1 MLAPPFVRPGVTTRA
16 LRYNTLFGFSPFA
29 FWTQNLSGAAHAT
42 VAAKSPRYMQ
52 RDYEVRVFSHLTA
65 IRKRLAIN
73 LFWFVCFGWWL
84 AALYVAYGCLLLLLP
99 WCRAYSRRCMSL
111 SRFIAWPFD
120 LRVRCARSRPKANQA
135 TPATSLLASALSST
149 APAAVLPDQTSNTP
163 HHSLAVDMSMPL
175 LHVPGNSNV
184 ATSSS
189 ASLDSNRRTVFGR
202 RPHANPAGHKFSSA
216 VFTVLV
222 CPVMVAAHTI
232 AAVACWSMV
241 ALLPM
246 AHLNASLAIAVCS
259 QPLLL
264 KVEPASDRDSD
275 PKDNFDIVRHS
286 QVKSAGGVQFFFA
299 KTFGIPNLV
308 LNSLAAVAAVAAVPY
323 AITASALLT
332 PTGAVLY
339 LTAACMT
346 VPPLG
351 YFLCVAITSIAA
363 KTSFAFGA
371 VLNASFGSIIEIIL
385 YVGAMNHKDTG
396 PELVAK
402 GIVGAIL
409 TALLLI
415 PGLSMI
421 VGGIKHEEQKFNRVT
436 AGVSSMLLLV
446 SLLGALLPTMF
457 QRLFGRY
464 ELQCSH
470 CNTNITDYANASS
483 TKHKSL
489 FAKIEPFSCHK
500 CFMDLTPMEDDDV
513 YVGTTWPLC
522 IMIAVIL
529 PALYVT
535 GLVFTLKTHKHR
547 IDQEE
552 ADIEQNS
559 HSEGSA
565 GESLEVTDPHDP
577 MNWPVG
583 FSVLV
588 LMICTATFA
597 IISENLN
604 NVRFPHALPAFTEV
618 WQRFETYVYTRMQV
632 LGSAVAVIGISASF
646 AGMTIIAWMPSAMEI
661 VNAMAF
667 AYRNNIALAIE
678 IGTSASVQ

>member
-1 MLAPPFVRPGVTTRA
+1 V
-16 LRYNTLFGFSPFA
+16 
-29 FWTQNLSGAAHAT
+29 FWA
-42 VAAKSPRYMQ
+42 
-52 RDYEVRVFSHLTA
+52 
-65 IRKRLAIN
+65 
-73 LFWFVCFGWWL
+73 VCFGWWL
-84 AALYVAYGCLLLLLP
+84 AALYFMYGALLLLMP

-111 SRFIAWPFD
+111 GRFIVWPFQQ
-120 LRVRCARSRPKANQA
+120 RVRCTPPRRKAPQVA
-135 TPATSLLASALSST
+135 SAASLFASALSHASF
-149 APAAVLPDQTSNTP
+149 APAAMSHSSPPDNPDS
-163 HHSLAVDMSMPL
+163 HSINMTLPL
-175 LHVPGNSNV
+175 LQTRDDSRLAAASPPFDT
-184 ATSSS
+184 TSR
-189 ASLDSNRRTVFGR
+189 LVFGQR
-202 RPHANPAGHKFSSA
+202 TRSNPAGHKFSSA

-222 CPVMVAAHTI
+222 CPVLVAAH
-232 AAVACWSMV
+232 AVVALACWTLV

-246 AHLNASLAIAVCS
+246 AHLNMSLAAAVFS

-264 KVEPASDRDSD
+264 KVESAQEQDSD
-275 PKDNFDIVRHS
+275 PTAAVNIVRNSH
-286 QVKSAGGVQFFFA
+286 VTSAGGARFLFA
-299 KTFGIPNLV
+299 KTLGIPNLV
-308 LNSLAAVAAVAAVPY
+308 LNSLAVVAAVAAVPFVIP
-323 AITASALLT
+323 AATLLT
-332 PTGAVLY
+332 PAGAVLY
-339 LTAACMT
+339 LSAACLT

-385 YVGAMNHKDTG
+385 YIGAMNHADTG

-421 VGGIKHEEQKFNRVT
+421 VGGIKHEEQKFNRVS

-464 ELQCSH
+464 EIQCTH
-470 CNTNITDYANASS
+470 CDTNITSLANASS
-483 TKHKSL
+483 TKHKDLIS
-489 FAKIEPFSCHK
+489 KIEPFSCHK
-500 CFMDLTPMEDDDV
+500 CFMDLTPMEQDDV

-522 IMIAVIL
+522 IMIAIIL

-535 GLVFTLKTHKHR
+535 GLFFTLKTHKHR

-552 ADIEQNS
+552 ADIEQNT
-559 HSEGSA
+559 HDQDA
-565 GESLEVTDPHDP
+565 AAESPELPGAQDP

-604 NVRFPHALPAFTEV
+604 NVRPVFCGVSRRCVQSRYGCAGAGLGRSRHWHISLFCWYDYHRLDAIGDGDRERYGICLP
-618 WQRFETYVYTRMQV
+618 QQH
-632 LGSAVAVIGISASF
+632 S
-646 AGMTIIAWMPSAMEI
+646 P
-661 VNAMAF
+661 
-667 AYRNNIALAIE
+667 RN
-678 IGTSASVQ
+678 